1 MRWGALAMTPKAKVM
16 RSTALVAAM
25 ALAAVFS
32 SFAGATPA
40 RADHCED
47 IANLLKNQIE
57 GLKIQFPAANVI
69 YLSHPAAKELSLG
82 CPNRKYA
89 NELYAKGDRKPK
101 PEFYQ
106 LVGSAAAIVFT
117 LPKED
122 VMTGTTRCLN
132 RMGLLRGDRIN
143 MRFKRLDM
151 ECTRTKTEASIAI
164 QRGKDQ

>member
-1 MRWGALAMTPKAKVM
+1 MRP
-16 RSTALVAAM
+16 TALVAAM
-25 ALAAVFS
+25 TLLAAVFLGI
-32 SFAGATPA
+32 AGTSPA

-47 IANLLKNQIE
+47 IAKQLKNQID

-89 NELYAKGDRKPK
+89 NELYAKGDRKLK
-101 PEFYQ
+101 PEFLE

-117 LPKED
+117 LPRED
-122 VMTGTTRCLN
+122 VMTGTTRCLK
-132 RMGLLRGDRIN
+132 RMGFLRGDKVN
-143 MRFKRLDM
+143 MRYKRLDM

-164 QRGKDQ
+164 QRGKEQ

>member
-1 MRWGALAMTPKAKVM
+1 MALKAEVL
-16 RSTALVAAM
+16 RTT
-25 ALAAVFS
+25 ALAATMALSVFS

-47 IANLLKNQIE
+47 IANQLKNQIE
-57 GLKIQFPAANVI
+57 GLKIHFAAANVI

-101 PEFYQ
+101 PEFHQ

-132 RMGLLRGDRIN
+132 RMGVLRGDKIN
-143 MRFKRLDM
+143 MRYKRLDM
-151 ECTRTKTEASIAI
+151 ECTRTKSEASIAI
-164 QRGKDQ
+164 QRGGDQ

>member
-1 MRWGALAMTPKAKVM
+1 MMALKSKVM
-16 RSTALVAAM
+16 RSAVLAAATM
-25 ALAAVFS
+25 LFAAVFLVS
-32 SFAGATPA
+32 TVPA
-40 RADHCED
+40 RADRCED
-47 IANLLKNQIE
+47 IANQLKSQID

-101 PEFYQ
+101 QEFFN

-122 VMTGTTRCLN
+122 VMTGTSRCLK
-132 RMGLLRGDRIN
+132 RMGLLRGDKVN
-143 MRFKRLDM
+143 MRYKRLDM